1 MGNTFAT
8 GAGRQIPPISEFQK
22 IKSHLEIGMK
32 NLKETSREDYDKLK
46 VHFKKIFDHV
56 GTSMNSK
63 KNKTKMPTLPSSE
76 NGAQPKKSDMKKI
89 SEYLHHHLEEGIDAG
104 KKGLEFTE
112 NEFKKYKEKLHS
124 KLDKILLLKRNK

>member
-22 IKSHLEIGMK
+22 IENYLKIGMK
-32 NLKETSREDYDKLK
+32 NLKHESSKNYDELK
-46 VHFKKIFDHV
+46 VHFKKIVDHV
-56 GTSMNSK
+56 DTSMNSK

-89 SEYLHHHLEEGIDAG
+89 SEYLHHHLRRASMLA
-104 KKGLEFTE
+104 KKG
-112 NEFKKYKEKLHS
+112 
-124 KLDKILLLKRNK
+124 

>member
-22 IKSHLEIGMK
+22 IENYLKIGMK
-32 NLKETSREDYDKLK
+32 NLKNKSSKDYNKLK
-46 VHFKKIFDHV
+46 VHFKKIFGHV

-89 SEYLHHHLEEGIDAG
+89 SEYLHHHLEEGIKAG
-104 KKGLEFTE
+104 KEGLAFTE
-112 NEFKKYKEKLHS
+112 TEFKKYKEKLHS
-124 KLDKILLLKRNK
+124 KLDEILLLKRKK

>member
-22 IKSHLEIGMK
+22 IENYLKIGMK
-32 NLKETSREDYDKLK
+32 NLKNKSSKDYNKLK
-46 VHFKKIFDHV
+46 VHFKKIFGHV

-89 SEYLHHHLEEGIDAG
+89 SEYLHHHLEEGIKAA
-104 KKGLEFTE
+104 KKGLTFTE
-112 NEFKKYKEKLHS
+112 NEFEKYKEKLHS
-124 KLDKILLLKRNK
+124 KLDEILLLKRKK

>member
-8 GAGRQIPPISEFQK
+8 GAGRQIPPISEFQN
-22 IKSHLEIGMK
+22 IKDYLKIGMK
-32 NLKETSREDYDKLK
+32 KSKETSIENYDELK
-46 VHFKKIFDHV
+46 VHFKKIFGHV

-104 KKGLEFTE
+104 KEGLAFTE
-112 NEFKKYKEKLHS
+112 TEFKKYKEKLHS
-124 KLDKILLLKRNK
+124 KLDEILLLK